1 MLKLK
6 NRVVHRLSQ
15 LDTQITTCNSVIED
29 NQEYDVRQLYK
40 ARLLL
45 AEQLVK
51 PSTRH
56 GVRRTKAGAGNEVGP
71 SAWAALGG
79 QPPGMWQPFIYN
91 VPDPDADT
99 DFKTQGS
106 PLRLVTSDSMI
117 EPVARNFHS
126 CLSQLKFVCA
136 VSWSTNVV
144 SPLPCTQGRG

>member
-1 MLKLK
+1 MAETTQINLSRALKLK

-79 QPPGMWQPFIYN
+79 QPHGH
-91 VPDPDADT
+91 
-99 DFKTQGS
+99 
-106 PLRLVTSDSMI
+106 
-117 EPVARNFHS
+117 VATFH
-126 CLSQLKFVCA
+126 L
-136 VSWSTNVV
+136 
-144 SPLPCTQGRG
+144 